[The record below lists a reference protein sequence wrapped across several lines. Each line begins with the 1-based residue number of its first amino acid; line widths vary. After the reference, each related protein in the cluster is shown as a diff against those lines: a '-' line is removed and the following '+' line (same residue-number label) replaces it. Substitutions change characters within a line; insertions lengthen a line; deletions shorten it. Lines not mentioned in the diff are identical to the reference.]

1 MQPGDIPR
9 AKPMMTLQDSIRNCI
24 RKYADFSGR
33 ATRAEY

>member
-9 AKPMMTLQDSIRNCI
+9 QANDDPADSVRTRI

-33 ATRAEY
+33 ATRAER

>member
-1 MQPGDIPR
+1 MQPGDILG
-9 AKPMMTLQDSIRNCI
+9 KPMMTLQDSVRTCI